1 VALTGSA
8 AQGRRMEGKLTEIG
22 PVTRRDS
29 LYRETKDMM
38 RRLILVTQGLN
49 VLPDNAFLTIK
60 ISYQSHTPEE

>member
-1 VALTGSA
+1 
-8 AQGRRMEGKLTEIG
+8 MEGKLTEIG